1 MASLNDKKFLMGPKG
16 VLHMD
21 PAHEECNIDEI
32 PRHRRR
38 RYATEADAQA
48 AGMRRRCEHC
58 WPKVVANPEA
68 QTTES
73 EEVLVAPTPESAQPA
88 DVLRDGG
95 FT

>member
-1 MASLNDKKFLMGPKG
+1 MGAKLRDMSSADGKRFLMGPKG

-58 WPKVVANPEA
+58 WPKVLQNPDESVGVLPAPSAPSGEA
-68 QTTES
+68 S
-73 EEVLVAPTPESAQPA
+73 
-88 DVLRDGG
+88 
-95 FT
+95 